1 MKKILTAAMALS
13 LLAGAGAASAQP
25 HNDRNNGPAQRA
37 DQRNDHGNNNNNNN
51 NSNNNNGGYERRADK
66 RYKAN
71 RYQPPRGYQARAWRH
86 GDKLPPA
93 YRGKSYVVDYRTY
106 HLAPPPRGYQ
116 YVRVNNDVVL
126 TAIASGVIASVITQ
140 LFQ

>member
-25 HNDRNNGPAQRA
+25 HNDRNNGPDRGHQS
-37 DQRNDHGNNNNNNN
+37 QNNNNNNN
-51 NSNNNNGGYERRADK
+51 GYERRAD
-66 RYKAN
+66 RLYKAN
-71 RYQPPRGYQARAWRH
+71 RYQPPRGYQARQWRH
-86 GDKLPPA
+86 GDKLPTA
-93 YRGKSYVVDYRTY
+93 YRSKSYVVDYRTY

>member
-37 DQRNDHGNNNNNNN
+37 DQRNDHGNNNNNSNGNN
-51 NSNNNNGGYERRADK
+51 GYERRADK
-66 RYKAN
+66 PYKAK
-71 RYQPPRGYQARAWRH
+71 RYQPPRGYQARQWRH
-86 GDKLPPA
+86 GDKLPTA
-93 YRGKSYVVDYRTY
+93 YRSKSYVVDYRTY